1 MSIGENIRRLRKE
14 KGWSQRKLSEL
25 SGVSH
30 TQIANYETNRTKP
43 TLETIVKIANALDVN
58 ISELLDYQKF
68 IDNSDWK
75 YDLKKDPLVNELLNL
90 FYCLNNNG
98 KKKVIE
104 HTEILTKV
112 NEYKK

>member
-1 MSIGENIRRLRKE
+1 MTIGESIRKYRKE

-43 TLETIVKIANALDVN
+43 TLETIVKIANALNVN
-58 ISELLDYQKF
+58 IAELLG
-68 IDNSDWK
+68 
-75 YDLKKDPLVNELLNL
+75 YDSKKDPLTDKLLSL
-90 FYCLNNNG
+90 FYRLNDNG

-104 HTEILTKV
+104 HAEILTKV
-112 NEYKK
+112 DEYKK